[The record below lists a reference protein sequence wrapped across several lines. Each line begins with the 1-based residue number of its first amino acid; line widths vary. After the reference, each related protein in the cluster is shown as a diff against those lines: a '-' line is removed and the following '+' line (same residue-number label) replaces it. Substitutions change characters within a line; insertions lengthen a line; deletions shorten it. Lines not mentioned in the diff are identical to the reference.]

1 MKLLF
6 NKTGYFGQFF
16 DDDETPEG
24 FTEKVPPHTGVIFDE
39 DLGEWVPRPE
49 PEPIPEPEPEMK
61 SEPGPEPE
69 NEQGEG
75 LLSNPPGP
83 EAEEGGKE

>member
-6 NKTGYFGQFF
+6 NKTGYFGQWF
-16 DDDETPEG
+16 DDDETPKG

-49 PEPIPEPEPEMK
+49 PEPEPPPEPEPGDE
-61 SEPGPEPE
+61 PEPE
-69 NEQGEG
+69 IEQGEG

-83 EAEEGGKE
+83 EAEEGGE